1 MSSEPPL
8 KKQKKYKEKCNPVWA
23 KDFPVGPCNA
33 NPYAFYCLPCN
44 KSVSCSHQG
53 LGDIN

>member
-8 KKQKKYKEKCNPVWA
+8 KKQKKYKVKCNPVWA

-33 NPYAFYCLPCN
+33 NPNAFYCLPATN
-44 KSVSCSHQG
+44 QYLVVTKV
-53 LGDIN
+53 